1 MSGWSTCRTP
11 NRPGPPQNTA
21 APAECATTAHAQD
34 AHNARADAMLI
45 SGFMATTA
53 RPPASP
59 TRSSGFEPYVP
70 ASQSP
75 AEFTL
80 KAIVIGSLFG
90 LLFGASTVYLGLRAG
105 LTVSA
110 SIPIAVLAISVLKKL
125 GGSTILENNIVQTIG
140 SAGESVAGGVV
151 FTIPA
156 LIFLVPEGPKYFSY
170 FQILMLAFAGGIMG
184 VLMMVPLR
192 RALIVKEHGVL
203 PYPEG
208 AACADVLVAGERGG
222 ALAATVFS
230 GLAVGAVWKALSW
243 IVQLFRTDV
252 GYSMPRTSFFPNAT
266 LNVDIS
272 PEYMG
277 VGYVIGPRIAGVMF
291 AGGVLSWLVLL
302 PLLTILGN
310 YMTVPFPPVPASGL
324 MIKQMSARQLWS
336 AYIRYTGAGAVLAAG
351 LITLARTIP
360 TIVSSFRDSA
370 KDFGGGKGAVVQSR
384 TERDIPMIVVL
395 VGSLALAIFLA
406 VAPRMPTN
414 GNFLAS
420 LLIVIFGFFFV
431 TVSSRITGLIGSS
444 SNPISGMTIATLILT
459 CTIFVALGW
468 TGDAYAPVALC
479 VGAVI
484 CIAAAQAGGTS
495 QDLKTGY
502 IVGATPIYQQIGLL
516 IGVITSALVIGMTT
530 LYLHSVMTIGS
541 QALPAPQ
548 ATLMSTI
555 IKGLLSQNL
564 PWGLVLVGVFISI
577 TLELCG
583 IHSLS
588 FAVGSYLP
596 IATTAPI
603 FAGGLVRWFVER
615 KTGVAEESEV
625 GSGTLF
631 SSGLIAGG
639 SLAGILY
646 AVLFGRHIIG
656 AADDAGTLGLI
667 PLLHEGTIGMVAGG
681 LLFAALGIVLA
692 RAAQKKLA

>member
-1 MSGWSTCRTP
+1 M
-11 NRPGPPQNTA
+11 A
-21 APAECATTAHAQD
+21 HAPAPSTV
-34 AHNARADAMLI
+34 
-45 SGFMATTA
+45 
-53 RPPASP
+53 RPETRPA
-59 TRSSGFEPYVP
+59 FQPYVP
-70 ASQSP
+70 ATEAP
-75 AEFTL
+75 AEFTA
-80 KAIVIGSLFG
+80 KAIVLGAIFG
-90 LLFGASTVYLGLRAG
+90 LIFGASTVYLGLRAG

-110 SIPIAVLAISVLKKL
+110 SIPIAVLAISVLKSF

-140 SAGESVAGGVV
+140 SAGESVAAGVV
-151 FTIPA
+151 FTVPA
-156 LIFLVPEGPKYFSY
+156 LIFFGERGAGYFNY
-170 FQILMLAFAGGIMG
+170 FQITMLAFAGGILG

-208 AACADVLVAGERGG
+208 TACADVLIAGERGG
-222 ALAATVFS
+222 ALAKTVFM
-230 GLAVGAVWKALSW
+230 GLGVGALWKGLSW
-243 IVQLFRTDV
+243 IAQIFPTAVGRSLGRTGV
-252 GYSMPRTSFFPNAT
+252 LPNAT

-302 PLLTILGN
+302 PLFTIFGN
-310 YMTVPFPPVPASGL
+310 YLTVPFPPIPASGL
-324 MIKQMSARQLWS
+324 RIDQMTPNQLWS

-360 TIVSSFRDSA
+360 TIVSSFRDSVRNLGA
-370 KDFGGGKGAVVQSR
+370 RTGGGGQTR
-384 TERDIPMIVVL
+384 TERDMPMTVVL
-395 VGSLALAIFLA
+395 AGTLLLAVFLALA
-406 VAPRMPTN
+406 PRLPTQ
-414 GNFLAS
+414 GNFVAS
-420 LLIVIFGFFFV
+420 VLVVIFGFFFV
-431 TVSSRITGLIGSS
+431 TVSSRIVGLIGSS

-468 TGDAYAPVALC
+468 TGDWYSPIALC
-479 VGAVI
+479 VGAVV
-484 CIAAAQAGGTS
+484 CIAAANGGATS
-495 QDLKTGY
+495 QDLKTGH
-502 IVGATPIYQQIGLL
+502 IVGATPIYQQYGLV
-516 IGVITSALVIGMTT
+516 IGVIVSSFIIGYTT

-541 QALPAPQ
+541 DALPAPQ

-564 PWGLVLVGVFISI
+564 PWGLVLVGVFIAV

-603 FAGGLVRWFVER
+603 FAGGLVRAYVEK
-615 KTGVAEESEV
+615 KTGKVEESEV

-646 AVLFGRHIIG
+646 AILFGRGIVPEADGGEALAPIG
-656 AADDAGTLGLI
+656 FLHDGTGGLI
-667 PLLHEGTIGMVAGG
+667 AGG
-681 LLFAALGIVLA
+681 LLFFALGVILSKVG
-692 RAAQKKLA
+692 QKKLE

>member
-1 MSGWSTCRTP
+1 MARTVSP
-11 NRPGPPQNTA
+11 S
-21 APAECATTAHAQD
+21 PAEPAT
-34 AHNARADAMLI
+34 RAA
-45 SGFMATTA
+45 FQ
-53 RPPASP
+53 
-59 TRSSGFEPYVP
+59 PYVP
-70 ASQSP
+70 ATQAP

-80 KAIVIGSLFG
+80 RAILLGAFFG
-90 LLFGASTVYLGLRAG
+90 LVFGASTVYLGLRAG

-110 SIPIAVLAISVLKKL
+110 SIPIAVLAISVLKRF

-140 SAGESVAGGVV
+140 SAGESVAAGVV

-156 LIFLVPEGPKYFSY
+156 LIFFGERGQAFFNYL
-170 FQILMLAFAGGIMG
+170 QITLLAFAGGILG

-192 RALIVKEHGVL
+192 RALIVKEHGIL

-208 AACADVLVAGERGG
+208 TACADVLVAGERGG
-222 ALAATVFS
+222 ALARTVFL
-230 GLAVGAVWKALSW
+230 GLGTGALWKSLSW
-243 IVQLFRTDV
+243 ILQIFPTAIGRSLSRTGV
-252 GYSMPRTSFFPNAT
+252 LPNAT
-266 LNVDIS
+266 LNLDIS

-302 PLLTILGN
+302 PLLSIMGN
-310 YMTVPFPPVPASGL
+310 YLTVPFPPVPASGL
-324 MIKQMSARQLWS
+324 RIDQMTPNQLWS

-360 TIVSSFRDSA
+360 TIVSSFRESL
-370 KDFGGGKGAVVQSR
+370 KDFSPKAGAPARLR
-384 TERDIPMIVVL
+384 TERDMPMTVVL
-395 VGSLALAIFLA
+395 VGTVLLAVFLAAVPGMPTYGNALASVL
-406 VAPRMPTN
+406 V
-414 GNFLAS
+414 
-420 LLIVIFGFFFV
+420 IVFGFFFV
-431 TVSSRITGLIGSS
+431 TVSSRIVGLIGSS
-444 SNPISGMTIATLILT
+444 SNPVSGMTIATLILT

-468 TGDAYAPVALC
+468 TGDWYSPIALC
-479 VGAVI
+479 VGAVV
-484 CIAAAQAGGTS
+484 CIAAANAGATS

-502 IVGATPIYQQIGLL
+502 IVGATPMYQQYG
-516 IGVITSALVIGMTT
+516 LVIGVLVSALIIGYTT
-530 LYLHSVMTIGS
+530 LYLHKAMVIGS
-541 QALPAPQ
+541 NALPAPQ
-548 ATLMSTI
+548 ATLMATI

-564 PWGLVLVGVFISI
+564 PWGLVLVGVFISV

-603 FAGGLVRWFVER
+603 FAGGLVRSYVER
-615 KTGVAEESEV
+615 KTGTTEESEV

-646 AVLFGRHIIG
+646 AVLFGNG
-656 AADDAGTLGLI
+656 LVPDAESAAGLI
-667 PLLHEGTIGMVAGG
+667 PSIHDGTAGLVAGG
-681 LLFAALGIVLA
+681 LLFFVLGVVLS
-692 RAAQKKLA
+692 RMGQRKIE

>member
-1 MSGWSTCRTP
+1 M
-11 NRPGPPQNTA
+11 
-21 APAECATTAHAQD
+21 AHAPTTVD
-34 AHNARADAMLI
+34 PKPATRAAFQPYI
-45 SGFMATTA
+45 PAT
-53 RPPASP
+53 
-59 TRSSGFEPYVP
+59 
-70 ASQSP
+70 QSP
-75 AEFTL
+75 AEFTA
-80 KAIVIGSLFG
+80 KAIVLGAVFG
-90 LLFGASTVYLGLRAG
+90 LIFGASTVYLGLRAG

-110 SIPIAVLAISVLKKL
+110 SIPIAVLAISVLKRL

-140 SAGESVAGGVV
+140 SAGESVAAGVV
-151 FTIPA
+151 FTVPA
-156 LIFLVPEGPKYFSY
+156 LIFFGERGSGYFNY
-170 FQILMLAFAGGIMG
+170 FQITMLAFAGGILG

-208 AACADVLVAGERGG
+208 TACADVLVAGERGG
-222 ALAATVFS
+222 ALAKTVFM
-230 GLAVGAVWKALSW
+230 GLGVGAAWKALSW
-243 IVQLFRTDV
+243 ILQIFPTAIGRSIGRTGV
-252 GYSMPRTSFFPNAT
+252 LPNAT

-302 PLLTILGN
+302 PLFSIFGN
-310 YMTVPFPPVPASGL
+310 YLTVPFPPVPASGL
-324 MIKQMSARQLWS
+324 RIDQMTPNQLWS

-360 TIVSSFRDSA
+360 TIVSSFRDSIRDLSA
-370 KDFGGGKGAVVQSR
+370 KSGAGGSLSR
-384 TERDIPMIVVL
+384 TERDMPMTLVL
-395 VGSLALAIFLA
+395 AGTVLLALFLALA
-406 VAPRMPTN
+406 PRLPTQ
-414 GNFLAS
+414 GNFVAS
-420 LLIVIFGFFFV
+420 VLVVIFGFFFV
-431 TVSSRITGLIGSS
+431 TVSSRIVGLIGSS

-468 TGDAYAPVALC
+468 TGEWYSPIALC
-479 VGAVI
+479 VGAVV
-484 CIAAAQAGGTS
+484 CIAAANAGATS

-502 IVGATPIYQQIGLL
+502 IVGATPIYQQYGLI
-516 IGVITSALVIGMTT
+516 IGVLVSSLIIGYTT

-541 QALPAPQ
+541 DALPAPQ

-564 PWGLVLVGVFISI
+564 PWGLVLVGVFISL

-603 FAGGLVRWFVER
+603 FAGGLVRAYVER
-615 KTGVAEESEV
+615 KTGKVEESEV

-646 AVLFGRHIIG
+646 AILFGRGIVPEADGGEALAPLG
-656 AADDAGTLGLI
+656 AMLHDGTGGLI
-667 PLLHEGTIGMVAGG
+667 AGG
-681 LLFAALGIVLA
+681 LLFAALGFVLA
-692 RAAQKKLA
+692 RAAQKKLE